1 MRSSR
6 LNRSLILAIERSD
19 TDAVLSVLKDGADP
33 NVTENAGRTPIT
45 LQDLVNVFV
54 HHPVH
59 ARGDSA
65 LFLALDSDID
75 PGIPEDHDL
84 KEGHFVT
91 TLGPGRP
98 CSNTRMVEA
107 LIDYGARVN
116 IQDDLGR
123 TPLHYAAMCNTPMA
137 QLLLE
142 RGAQSIARDRWGNT
156 PLLHCFPSRD
166 MIARLLK
173 FGADVDA
180 ANNDGQTALMIAVES
195 CDISEV
201 ETLLKYGAN
210 PMIADKHGQNPLKLA
225 YSVLHSLTYIKDV
238 GARQNGATMQKIIH
252 LLLSAGAER

>member
-1 MRSSR
+1 
-6 LNRSLILAIERSD
+6 
-19 TDAVLSVLKDGADP
+19 
-33 NVTENAGRTPIT
+33 
-45 LQDLVNVFV
+45 
-54 HHPVH
+54 
-59 ARGDSA
+59 
-65 LFLALDSDID
+65 
-75 PGIPEDHDL
+75 
-84 KEGHFVT
+84 
-91 TLGPGRP
+91 
-98 CSNTRMVEA
+98 
-107 LIDYGARVN
+107 
-116 IQDDLGR
+116 
-123 TPLHYAAMCNTPMA
+123 
-137 QLLLE
+137 
-142 RGAQSIARDRWGNT
+142 
-156 PLLHCFPSRD
+156 